1 MPRLFPD
8 YFSLSCGYDSEKPF
22 FLSATVD
29 NEHKLPKCLMRRSYT
44 GKYSFNNIKQ
54 KKFNILFQ
62 VITSYHLSLSK
73 FLEAFTETG
82 AIFVLDFK

>member
-1 MPRLFPD
+1 MAMTAKNL
-8 YFSLSCGYDSEKPF
+8 F

-29 NEHKLPKCLMRRSYT
+29 NEHKLLKYLIRRSYT
-44 GKYSFNNIKQ
+44 GKYSFNNIKK
-54 KKFNILFQ
+54 KKFKILFQ

-82 AIFVLDFK
+82 AIFALHFK